1 MMVGVFLTICVRTVT
16 MKLVLASLCAGAVV
30 FMLRFL
36 AALLRRRKEPLAT
49 AGKSL
54 FREVQSS

>member
-1 MMVGVFLTICVRTVT
+1 
-16 MKLVLASLCAGAVV
+16 MKLVFTLLCAGAVL

-36 AALLRRRKEPLAT
+36 AAPSERKEESVAAT
-49 AGKSL
+49 GKSL